1 MTDFDILPLQTEVEQ
16 QLKQLNGKH
25 TRRDIARI
33 AQSVAKPYGID
44 ELLVPYLVDHLTA
57 TCPPRHDPVEA
68 DYGFELGGVVFDQ
81 PDTIDALW
89 GNGEEVLAAVGEPTI
104 LYSAT
109 GIGKTTI
116 AQRVALAAIGIGDPT
131 VLGYDVKQIEGR
143 VLYIAADRPRQAM
156 RSIRRMVTEQDR
168 DILDQRWRWERHRR
182 IRITPD
188 NPNVLLDAAEAAEA
202 TLLIIDS
209 LKDIV
214 PGSSTEEGG
223 AAYNNA
229 VQTCVANDVDAMPMH
244 HARKAT
250 SEGRASL
257 KLDDVYGSTWITAGA
272 GSVIALNG
280 TPGQG
285 IITLNQLKMPSEQV
299 GPFDINIDY
308 PTGTLTTIGRRDLVK
323 RIREK
328 GSITTIEAVRYMTG
342 KNNPSEAEKKS
353 ISRKLVRLEKD
364 GEIVGT
370 RSGGQMTIW
379 IPRVSIGGT
388 T

>member
-1 MTDFDILPLQTEVEQ
+1 MTGNQAFFGPAISELPENPTLDDI
-16 QLKQLNGKH
+16 H
-25 TRRDIARI
+25 RI
-33 AQSVAKPYGID
+33 AKTHALDDPGLYAHLIETLTSQRQP
-44 ELLVPYLVDHLTA
+44 VDT
-57 TCPPRHDPVEA
+57 
-68 DYGFELGGVVFDQ
+68 DYGFDLGGVVFDQ
-81 PDTIDALW
+81 PDKIDALW
-89 GNGEEVLAAVGEPTI
+89 GTGEEVLAAVGEPTI

-131 VLGYDVKQIEGR
+131 VLGYDVKQIEGN

-156 RSIRRMVTEQDR
+156 RSLRRMVTEQDR
-168 DILDQRWRWERHRR
+168 DILDQRWRWERHHR

-202 TLLIIDS
+202 SFLVIDS
-209 LKDIV
+209 LKDTV
-214 PGSSTEEGG
+214 PGLSTEEGG

-229 VQTCVANDVDAMPMH
+229 VQACVTNDVDAMPMH

-285 IITLNQLKMPSEQV
+285 IITLDQLKMPSEQV